1 LKVAVALSGGVDSFV
16 SALLLKQ
23 EGYEVTG
30 IFMRVSD
37 DEKPVEGSRFAASL
51 LNIELH
57 IVDLRE
63 SFRKLVIEPFVKSY
77 LEGKT
82 PNPCVVC
89 NEVMKFSLLKKE
101 AKKLGAALF
110 ATGHYVRKVPWNGK
124 WVLFKG
130 KDQNRDQSYFLWRIS
145 QRDLEE
151 TLFPLGDKRK
161 EEVKELARSYGLI
174 REESRE
180 VCFIKGDYRTFI
192 ENFPFERKEG
202 PILDLEGKVLGWHKG
217 VHLFTIGQRHGLGLK
232 KERPFYVLKIEDNK
246 VIVGPK
252 EALYK
257 RRLRAKEAKWIL
269 EEPPSTEFFCH
280 GKIRYQHEGA
290 PCRVLVREEEILC
303 EFLEPQMAITPGQA
317 LVLYEDDRL
326 LGGGWIEEVI
336 D

>member
-1 LKVAVALSGGVDSFV
+1 MKVAVALSGGVDSFV

-257 RRLRAKEAKWIL
+257 RRLRAKDVKWIL
-269 EEPPSTEFFCH
+269 EEPPSTEFSCY
-280 GKIRYQHEGA
+280 GKIRYRHEGA
-290 PCRVLVREEEILC
+290 LCKVIVQKGEIFC
-303 EFLEPQMAITPGQA
+303 EFLKPQMAITPGQA